1 MATIRRRGKKFQAI
15 VRRGQHS
22 QAKTFSSKSDAEHWS
37 KKLEIEI
44 ERSEAML
51 PNSADGVYFN
61 ELIDSYAKRCGQSK
75 RGVGRTKSYNLR
87 RLRSYFEHFLAQLTK
102 HQLLGLL
109 TSALRAV

>member
-22 QAKTFSSKSDAEHWS
+22 QAKTFSSKSDTEHWS

-75 RGVGRTKSYNLR
+75 RGVGRTHI
-87 RLRSYFEHFLAQLTK
+87 YF
-102 HQLLGLL
+102 
-109 TSALRAV
+109 SV

>member
-37 KKLEIEI
+37 KKLELEF

-51 PNSADGVYFN
+51 PNSAV
-61 ELIDSYAKRCGQSK
+61 
-75 RGVGRTKSYNLR
+75 
-87 RLRSYFEHFLAQLTK
+87 
-102 HQLLGLL
+102 LGLQYFGISSL
-109 TSALRAV
+109 NCSLNV